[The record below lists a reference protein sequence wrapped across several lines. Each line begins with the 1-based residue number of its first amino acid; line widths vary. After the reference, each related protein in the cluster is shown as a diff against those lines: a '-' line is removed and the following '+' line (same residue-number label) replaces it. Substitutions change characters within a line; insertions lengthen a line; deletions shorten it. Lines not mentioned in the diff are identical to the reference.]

1 MCPEVKFRE
10 LWKENQAPAQPYGL
24 PARHTCSPESG
35 GGSATAPR
43 GRELWDKLNLLF
55 SIPSGQL
62 CPAHHILGSS
72 APEVHSGA
80 KNRLC
85 LDTLGL
91 WLETRTEVTKHCH
104 SRRGGL
110 SASLS
115 RQLTPTHAN
124 QGGRQ
129 GRGFV
134 PLSADGETDA
144 QSRSHVKCKGTK
156 L

>member
-1 MCPEVKFRE
+1 MEREPGPCPA
-10 LWKENQAPAQPYGL
+10 LWASSQTYLLPRIWRGKRDAPPPGM
-24 PARHTCSPESG
+24 
-35 GGSATAPR
+35 
-43 GRELWDKLNLLF
+43 ELWDKLNLLF
-55 SIPSGQL
+55 SVPSGQL

-91 WLETRTEVTKHCH
+91 RLETRTEVTKHCH
-104 SRRGGL
+104 SRKGGL

-115 RQLTPTHAN
+115 RQLTPT

-144 QSRSHVKCKGTK
+144 QSRSHMKCKGMK